1 MTAPGKRK
9 KKLSLMAKI
18 LIGFALGVV
27 AGLVFREQILWVQP
41 IGDLFIRGLRMMV
54 VPLIFA
60 SLVVGVA
67 SLNDIN
73 KMGRIGGRMI
83 FLVLITTACS
93 TCIGIFLALTMQPG
107 TGMEAPVAMA
117 GAVKVATS
125 PSIAQTIIN
134 MVPINPIEAMAQG
147 AVLQVIVFAVVL
159 GIAIVMAGERA
170 KPLYYMLEGLA
181 ESMYKVVDIVF
192 LIAPYGVFALIA
204 CVVGAQGP
212 AVLLPMLKLII
223 CVYLGCAITL
233 LFING
238 FFTIGVLAKMNT
250 WRFFKAFSPA
260 MLFSFV
266 TASSSA
272 TLPVSMRCAQQ
283 GMGVSKRVSS
293 FVQPLG
299 ATINMNGTS
308 LYQGICAIFVAQMM
322 GLDLTLME
330 LCIIVFTAVLA
341 AVGTAGVPGAGL
353 VMLTMVLTSIGLP
366 VESVAIVAGVDRL
379 LDAARC
385 VPNVTGDA
393 AIAVFIAK
401 GEGELDEDVYNGKK
415 EWVDEELQQAEQI
428 TLA

>member
-1 MTAPGKRK
+1 MTAPGKQK

-18 LIGFALGVV
+18 LIGFALGIV
-27 AGLVFREQILWVQP
+27 AGLVFSEQILWVKP

-54 VPLIFA
+54 VPLIFS

-73 KMGRIGGRMI
+73 KMGRIGGRTI
-83 FLVLITTACS
+83 LLVLITTACS
-93 TCIGIFLALTMQPG
+93 TCIGMFLAITMQPG
-107 TGMEAPVAMA
+107 AGMEAPAAMP
-117 GAVKVATS
+117 GAVKVASTS
-125 PSIAQTIIN
+125 FATTLVN
-134 MVPINPIEAMAQG
+134 MVPINPIESMAQG
-147 AVLQVIVFAVVL
+147 SVLQVIVFAVIL
-159 GIAIVMAGERA
+159 GIAIVIAGDRA
-170 KPLYYMLEGLA
+170 KPLYNMLEGLA
-181 ESMYKVVDIVF
+181 EAMYKVVDIVF
-192 LIAPYGVFALIA
+192 IIAPYGVFALIA
-204 CVVGAQGP
+204 CVVGTHGS
-212 AVLLPMLKLII
+212 AVLFPMLKLIV
-223 CVYLGCAITL
+223 CVYLGCIITL
-233 LFING
+233 IFING
-238 FFTIGVLAKMNT
+238 LFTVGLLGKCNVWT
-250 WRFFKAFSPA
+250 FFKHFAPA

-266 TASSSA
+266 TASSAA

-330 LCIIVFTAVLA
+330 LGIIVFTAVLA

-393 AIAVFIAK
+393 AMALAIAR
-401 GEGELDEDVYNGKK
+401 GEGELDKDVFDGKK
-415 EWVDEELQQAEQI
+415 EWVDEELHQADK
-428 TLA
+428 LNMA